1 MPWDLLIRPK
11 RGILQY
17 SMQLYCAVL
26 APRHDVWRASFAA
39 GAAMPGAQPRG
50 GQLKANNAFGGI
62 ASTRSYRYRVGRWA
76 ALHTSSALNAP
87 LPSVSNASKASL
99 MEYSASLHALTL

>member
-11 RGILQY
+11 RAYLALRNAAV
-17 SMQLYCAVL
+17 LYAVL

-62 ASTRSYRYRVGRWA
+62 ASTRSCSADTIRPSLSSGERSRQR
-76 ALHTSSALNAP
+76 TSGTAGKSRATEE
-87 LPSVSNASKASL
+87 VS
-99 MEYSASLHALTL
+99 